1 MKHKATEIIWRVNY
15 YFFTIYLLLFLDI
28 TVSFLNFLKNKLILL
43 EFYFVIIVILDAPV
57 IMKMKERHC

>member
-28 TVSFLNFLKNKLILL
+28 TVSFFIFLKNNLILL
-43 EFYFVIIVILDAPV
+43 EFTLLLL
-57 IMKMKERHC
+57 